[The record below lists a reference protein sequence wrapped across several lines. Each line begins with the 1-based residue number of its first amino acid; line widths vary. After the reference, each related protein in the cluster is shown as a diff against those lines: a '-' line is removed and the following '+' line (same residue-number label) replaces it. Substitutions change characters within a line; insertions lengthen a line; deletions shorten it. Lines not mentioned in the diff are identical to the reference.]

1 MDICKTYTAA
11 ASRYEA
17 MAYPHCGR
25 SGLRL
30 PRVALGLWHNFGDTA
45 DYATMKALC
54 CTAFDHGITY
64 FDLANNYGP
73 AYGSAERNFGRLMD
87 DLFRPYRD
95 ELVIA
100 TKAGYDMWPGPYGNW
115 GSRKYLIASL
125 D

>member
-45 DYATMKALC
+45 SRIRRPT
-54 CTAFDHGITY
+54 
-64 FDLANNYGP
+64 
-73 AYGSAERNFGRLMD
+73 SA
-87 DLFRPYRD
+87 
-95 ELVIA
+95 
-100 TKAGYDMWPGPYGNW
+100 
-115 GSRKYLIASL
+115 SASSPSARSARAS
-125 D
+125 